1 MRERRPFL
9 PINAFFIST
18 YLPRRCGIATFT
30 FDLVKALSDLY
41 DEVSGQNKA
50 LRVVALSDSSQE
62 LHYPPEVVFEIND
75 QEKPDYHQAAHFLN
89 SSESEV
95 VCLQHEFGIFGGRNG
110 IFVLDL
116 LQDLRKPL
124 VTTLHSLGGAPKEH
138 SKEQY
143 DIVRTISQHSTFVVV
158 IVQRALN
165 LLGDVYGVREEKI
178 VIIPHGA
185 PDVPFF
191 NPSEYKASI
200 QAKGRPVILTFGL
213 LSSNKGIETAIEA
226 MGSVAREIPEV
237 LYIILGI
244 THPHVIKRSGEKY
257 RHFLESLVRK
267 KGLEKNIVFHNKF
280 VSPDELATYLAAADI
295 YVTPYRSKEQISSGT
310 LTQALAYG
318 KAIVST
324 PYSYARELLKNGR
337 GRLIRSGNPR
347 IMAQQIIDLLKNES
361 ERNLLRRKAYQ
372 FGRRITW
379 PKIAREYL
387 ALFKRALEK

>member
-1 MRERRPFL
+1 MKGNLSYPL
-9 PINAFFIST
+9 NVFFIST
-18 YLPRRCGIATFT
+18 YPPRRCGIATFT
-30 FDLVKALSDLY
+30 FDLVKALSELY
-41 DEVSGQNKA
+41 DQVSGQNKVI
-50 LRVVALSDSSQE
+50 RVVALSNISQE
-62 LHYPPEVVFEIND
+62 FHYPPEVVFEIND

-116 LQDLRKPL
+116 LQDLRKPI

-138 SKEQY
+138 SKEQC

-158 IVQRALN
+158 IAQKALE
-165 LLGDVYGVREEKI
+165 LLRDVYGVPQKKI
-178 VIIPHGA
+178 VMIHHGA

-191 NPSEYKASI
+191 NPSEHKAHV

-213 LSSNKGIETAIEA
+213 INPNKGIETAIEA
-226 MGSVAREIPEV
+226 MGLVAREIPEA
-237 LYIILGI
+237 LYIILGV
-244 THPHVIKRSGEKY
+244 THPNVIKRSGEKY
-257 RHFLESLVRK
+257 RHFLQSLVRK

-280 VSPDELATYLAAADI
+280 VSPDELATYLAATDI

-324 PYSYARELLKNGR
+324 PYPYARELLKNGR
-337 GRLIRSGNPR
+337 GRLIKFGNPR

-372 FGRRITW
+372 FGRWMIW